1 PLIHPPRTRGIVG
14 GSQVTE
20 NSSQPEAHSHA
31 APRRRH
37 RRWSNPRHRSAT
49 RRAWARRWRRRI
61 RGIKALGPIACIF
74 IPFAVGYFLS
84 YVFRTIN
91 AVIAGRLAADL
102 SLDAAQLGLLTS
114 VYFLAFAAIQ
124 LPVGAA
130 LDHYGPRRVQSI
142 LLFLAAV
149 GAALFASASTFPGL
163 MLGRALV
170 GLS

>member
-37 RRWSNPRHRSAT
+37 RRWSNPRHRSAP

-61 RGIKALGPIACIF
+61 RGIKALGPIAGIVM
-74 IPFAVGYFLS
+74 PVAVGYVRS
-84 YVFRTIN
+84 YVFWTMN

-102 SLDAAQLGLLTS
+102 SLEAGELGLLTS
-114 VYFLAFAAIQ
+114 VYFLA
-124 LPVGAA
+124 
-130 LDHYGPRRVQSI
+130 
-142 LLFLAAV
+142 
-149 GAALFASASTFPGL
+149 
-163 MLGRALV
+163 
-170 GLS
+170 